1 MLVASQ
7 PPKSCTESMLGGSF
21 EAQRKLLLRT
31 PQVKMPSVRNSEARR
46 FPAQTQLSDT
56 LVVWLCLG
64 SVRPLCPVLIIRAAS
79 LWDADGFV
87 ARICAVQDGVFPR
100 LGLVGLAVDISD
112 GGVEVAGGG
121 GRDEALDLCDAAVVV
136 LFVVLVHSIVTVCF
150 VNCRVHCRLKNR
162 EHRFFIILEK
172 QNYIY

>member
-1 MLVASQ
+1 
-7 PPKSCTESMLGGSF
+7 MLGGSF

-136 LFVVLVHSIVTVCF
+136 LFVVLVHSIITVCF